1 MSEVKQ
7 NYYVYYSGDC
17 GNSFHERV
25 KVLWDVETNDINEIR
40 KLVGEYGIYL
50 DNEVVIDKYDGTEF
64 TINTVQIYKE
74 KNNRQLC
81 EGMNSNKFEADFLDW
96 MGGGYS
102 GEYDYEPIAE
112 FYQESENQR
121 ADRIEQENLELK
133 KENAELKKKITE
145 LEKEKNA

>member
-7 NYYVYYSGDC
+7 IYYVYYSGYC

-25 KVLWDVETNDINEIR
+25 KVLWDVDTTKGYWNLVDYDI
-40 KLVGEYGIYL
+40 G
-50 DNEVVIDKYDGTEF
+50 DEVVIDKYDGTEF
-64 TINTVQIYKE
+64 IVDRVEIYKE

-81 EGMNSNKFEADFLDW
+81 EGECRNDFERDFLNW
-96 MGGGYS
+96 VSEWGNPV
-102 GEYDYEPIAE
+102 EYDYEKID
-112 FYQESENQR
+112 ESCEENEMER

-133 KENAELKKKITE
+133 KENAELKKKIAE